1 MKKLIVLMVGLA
13 VLVGAAA
20 FAADKPAAPTVK
32 STLQQIGV
40 FVIAEANQGVGVDDK
55 YFYAVDNQIIAKYD
69 KKSGKPAAKWQ
80 GPKDGPIIHLD
91 SALVTDGKIYC
102 AHSNYSE
109 WPMTSSV
116 EIWDAETMQHIG
128 NHSFGINWGSLT
140 WVDFYNGHWWAG
152 FANYEVPYGP
162 NKTPYGYKA
171 ATQMVKFTADF
182 RYVESW
188 VLPKSILDKFESMS
202 NSGGSWG
209 PDGFLYLT
217 GHDPA
222 ELYRMQLPKAGSVL
236 ELVGVLPMNIR
247 GQGIAWDRSDRGV
260 IYGIIRATSQEKA
273 AGGSHKVT
281 ISKLIEVP

>member
-1 MKKLIVLMVGLA
+1 MKKWIGLMVSLTFLVVA
-13 VLVGAAA
+13 VA
-20 FAADKPAAPTVK
+20 FAVDKPVAQGSKPA
-32 STLQQIGV
+32 LQQIGV
-40 FVIAEANQGVGVDDK
+40 FVITEANQGVGVDDK

-69 KKSGKPAAKWQ
+69 KKSGKLAAKWQ

-91 SALVTDGKIYC
+91 SALVMDGKLYC
-102 AHSNYSE
+102 AHSNWNE

-128 NHSFGINWGSLT
+128 NHSFGFNWGSLT
-140 WVDFYNGHWWAG
+140 WVDFHNGHWWAG
-152 FANYEVPYGP
+152 FANYDMPYGP

-171 ATQMVKFTADF
+171 ATQMIKFTADF
-182 RYVESW
+182 KYIESW
-188 VLPKSILDKFESMS
+188 VLPKTILSKFESMS

-209 PDGFLYLT
+209 PDGYLYLS

-222 ELYRMQLPKAGSVL
+222 ELYKMRLPKAGSVL

-260 IYGIIRATSQEKA
+260 IYGIIRATSQERA
-273 AGGSHKVT
+273 AGGNHLVT
-281 ISKLIEVP
+281 ISKLMDAP